1 LVFFFFFFFYFSN
14 EKANGNK
21 KTRTEKYVIHWE
33 YQNGTIQ
40 IRGDYGTSEWEQ
52 GFNLTMSYAD
62 GEGIEVGGSKAGTRH
77 HKGTHIFKASEIGVH
92 HKDYHTNDQLEI
104 LLDRREGGSGVSP
117 VCSEER
123 SKVRGVWKPSVKF
136 KDPYR
141 TICLCGKG
149 SPVCNMDAFHNA
161 MKYNRQKQERGTKS
175 YKGAVRKMR
184 RNLLRERYWDNYSL
198 SWGFWYFVYNNDM
211 FDMAQLEEY
220 FAVFETNPVVQQ
232 IPNKYRK
239 ELTFMTNMIQ
249 HYNSNPC
256 LAFWYVYWQDVFKKN
271 SDLPGIKKNPTSF
284 DPCCSTALCYRP
296 MGRKG
301 TEAFLSN
308 LEGGGSPLGKKQS
321 VHLDRL
327 FQRIDEIAARY
338 PMSDK
343 IENKQPIG
351 TCLW

>member
-1 LVFFFFFFFYFSN
+1 LIVLVLLDD
-14 EKANGNK
+14 
-21 KTRTEKYVIHWE
+21 RI
-33 YQNGTIQ
+33 GTLTW
-40 IRGDYGTSEWEQ
+40 YLT
-52 GFNLTMSYAD
+52 FNFCFCTP
-62 GEGIEVGGSKAGTRH
+62 
-77 HKGTHIFKASEIGVH
+77 ASEIGVH
-92 HKDYHTNDQLEI
+92 HAHYRMNHQLVT
-104 LLDRREGGSGVSP
+104 LLGRREKGFGDWQ
-117 VCSEER
+117 SECN
-123 SKVRGVWKPSVKF
+123 F
-136 KDPYR
+136 KDPNR
-141 TICLCGKG
+141 TVLLCGQN
-149 SPVCNMDAFHNA
+149 SPVCNMNKFQEALKNNK
-161 MKYNRQKQERGTKS
+161 MKQERGTKG
-175 YKGAVRKMR
+175 YKQNCTIMR

-351 TCLW
+351 TCLWLL